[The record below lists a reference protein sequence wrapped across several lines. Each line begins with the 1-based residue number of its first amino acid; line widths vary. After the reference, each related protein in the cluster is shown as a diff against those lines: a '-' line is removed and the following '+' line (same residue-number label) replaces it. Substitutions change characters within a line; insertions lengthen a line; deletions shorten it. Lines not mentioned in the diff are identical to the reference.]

1 MPINSKMAY
10 LMHVDWDWIK
20 QRPHF
25 LYEEL
30 TRHYSVDLFYINK
43 LYSYKTGGNRNSW
56 DVFSESKV
64 RKVRKLPLSGRSKGL
79 RIIERLINRSVDQ
92 SLKQYE
98 YIWITSPLLL
108 DFVSLDHLEN
118 KIVIYDCMDD
128 FLGFYTGGRGTDRLR
143 ELEVRL
149 VMRADRIITSSEYL
163 KNKMINSYRQYLTSE
178 PIVVNNGISPSLI
191 KKDKK
196 ASLLKSDAKKTSPD
210 LLNLMYIG
218 TIGKWMDFDI
228 ILRVLDQVPECMFTL
243 IGPIETKIPLHPRIQ
258 CIGTVKHDQLSEYAQ
273 TANALVMPFVLNELV
288 RSVDPVKI
296 YEYIYFNK
304 PILVID
310 YAEMEKFKPFVHLY
324 SEEREL
330 VQLVRKVRDKK
341 IEPYSHADAIIF
353 LRNNTWKD
361 RCKHIVR
368 IMEGVHQ

>member
-1 MPINSKMAY
+1 MPTKSKMAY

-30 TRHYSVDLFYINK
+30 TRHYSVDLFYIDK
-43 LYSYKTGGNRNSW
+43 LYGNEASGNRNSR
-56 DVFSESKV
+56 DIFSVSKV
-64 RKVRKLPLSGRSKGL
+64 HKLRKIPMSGRSKSL
-79 RIIERLINRSVDQ
+79 RMVERLINRSVNQ

-108 DFVSLDHLEN
+108 DFVSLDHLED

-128 FLGFYTGGRGTDRLR
+128 FLGFYTEGRGTNRLR

-178 PIVVNNGISPSLI
+178 LIVVNNGISTSLI
-191 KKDKK
+191 NKDKK

-218 TIGKWMDFDI
+218 TIGNWMDFDL

-243 IGPIETKIPLHPRIQ
+243 IGPIETKVPPHPRIQ
-258 CIGTVKHDQLSEYAQ
+258 CIGTVKHDLLSEYVQ

-310 YAEMEKFKPFVHLY
+310 YVEMEKFKPFVHLY

-330 VQLVRKVRDKK
+330 VQLVRKVRDNN

-368 IMEGVHQ
+368 IMEGVHR

>member
-1 MPINSKMAY
+1 
-10 LMHVDWDWIK
+10 MHVDWDWIK

-30 TRHYSVDLFYINK
+30 TRHYLVDLFYIDK
-43 LYSYKTGGNRNSW
+43 LYGNEASGNRNSR
-56 DVFSESKV
+56 DIFSVSKV
-64 RKVRKLPLSGRSKGL
+64 HKLRKIPMSGRSKSL
-79 RIIERLINRSVDQ
+79 RMVERLINRSVNQ

-108 DFVSLDHLEN
+108 DFVSLEHLED

-128 FLGFYTGGRGTDRLR
+128 FLGFYTGGRGTNRLR

-163 KNKMINSYRQYLTSE
+163 RNKMINSYSEYLTSE
-178 PIVVNNGISPSLI
+178 PIVVNNGISPSLMGTDI
-191 KKDKK
+191 KF
-196 ASLLKSDAKKTSPD
+196 SLLKSDINKTSPD

-218 TIGKWMDFDI
+218 TIGKWMDFDL

-243 IGPIETKIPLHPRIQ
+243 VGPVETKVPPHPRIQ
-258 CIGTVKHDQLSEYAQ
+258 CAGTVKHDQLSEYAQ

-324 SEEREL
+324 SDEREL
-330 VQLVRKVRDKK
+330 VQFVRKVRDNK

-353 LRNNTWKD
+353 LLNNTWKD